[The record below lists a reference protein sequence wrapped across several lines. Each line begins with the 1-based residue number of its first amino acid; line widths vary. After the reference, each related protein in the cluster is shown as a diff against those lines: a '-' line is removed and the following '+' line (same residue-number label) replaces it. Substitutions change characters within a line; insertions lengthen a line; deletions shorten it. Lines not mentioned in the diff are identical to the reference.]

1 MIRRW
6 LLWGSV
12 AILGLIHIVLPGV
25 ILVRGRLRPAPYKVA
40 DITPPVSVVL
50 AAHDEASSIVDR
62 LQDLRALD
70 YPNDRLEIVVA
81 SDGSTDATVD
91 LARSVQDPRIHV
103 LDLPR
108 LGKAAALQRAIDA
121 SSNEILAF
129 TDANSMWEPTALR
142 ALVAPFA
149 DPAVGGVAGDQRYL
163 TEGGAADRR
172 DRDIASAREGAA
184 GGGWADGGERRYWDI
199 DRQLKRAESAAGDVI
214 SATGAIYAVRR
225 ELIDGIRPDVTDDF
239 YISTGVIA
247 AGRRL
252 VFAPGAVAWEPVAR
266 SAGGEFDRKVRILT
280 RGLRAVVARR
290 ALLDVRRHGFY
301 SVQLATHKLF
311 RRLAVYP
318 LVVAGIA
325 SASLVTA
332 GRGYALFAAAQAVGW
347 SLGLVGLRLGDR
359 PLARHP
365 LFALPAFG
373 ALVSIA
379 SLIASLRVLAGDSV
393 THWEPRR

>member
-1 MIRRW
+1 VIRRW

-12 AILGLIHIVLPGV
+12 AILGIIHVVLPGA

-40 DITPPVSVVL
+40 DIAPPVSVVL
-50 AAHDEASSIVDR
+50 AAHDEADSIEDR
-62 LQDLRALD
+62 LRDLLALD
-70 YPNDRLEIVVA
+70 YPTDCLEIVVA
-81 SDGSTDATVD
+81 SDGSTDATVE
-91 LARSVQDPRIHV
+91 LARAVEDRRIRV

-108 LGKAAALQRAIDA
+108 VGKAAALQAAIDA
-121 SSNEILAF
+121 STNDIVAF

-149 DPAVGGVAGDQRYL
+149 DPSVGGVAGDQRYL
-163 TEGGAADRR
+163 DADEVRGRADTNRPAGEGVP
-172 DRDIASAREGAA
+172 
-184 GGGWADGGERRYWDI
+184 GGGWADGGERRYWDL
-199 DRQLKRAESAAGDVI
+199 DRRLKQAESRAGDVI

-252 VFAPGAVAWEPVAR
+252 VFAPDAIAWEPVAA
-266 SAGGEFDRKVRILT
+266 SAGGEFERKVRILT

-301 SVQLATHKLF
+301 SVQFATHKLL

-318 LVVAGIA
+318 LLVAGLA

-332 GRGYALFAAAQAVGW
+332 GRGYALLGAAQAVAW
-347 SLGLVGLRLGDR
+347 TLGLVGLRLGDR
-359 PLARHP
+359 PVGRNP
-365 LFALPAFG
+365 VFALPAF
-373 ALVSIA
+373 AVLVSIA
-379 SLIASLRVLAGDSV
+379 SLIASVRVLAGDAV

>member
-12 AILGLIHIVLPGV
+12 AILGLIHLVLPVV
-25 ILVRGRLRPAPYKVA
+25 ILIRGRLRPAPYTVS

-50 AAHDEASSIVDR
+50 AAHDEASSIEDR
-62 LQDLRALD
+62 LRDLLALD
-70 YPNDRLEIVVA
+70 YPVDRLEIVVA
-81 SDGSTDATVD
+81 SDGSTDGTVE
-91 LARSVQDPRIHV
+91 LARSVDDARIHV

-108 LGKAAALQRAIDA
+108 VGKAAALQAAIDA
-121 SSNEILAF
+121 STNEIVAF

-149 DPAVGGVAGDQRYL
+149 DPQVGGVAGDQRYL
-163 TEGGAADRR
+163 DEAGTRRR
-172 DRDIASAREGAA
+172 DRTTIATGQDATA
-184 GGGWADGGERRYWDI
+184 GGWADGGERRYWDF
-199 DRQLKRAESAAGDVI
+199 DRELKRAESRAGDVI

-225 ELIDGIRPDVTDDF
+225 ELVGVIRPDVTDDF

-252 VFAPGAVAWEPVAR
+252 VFAPDAIAWEPVA
-266 SAGGEFDRKVRILT
+266 ATAAGEFDRKVRILT

-301 SVQLATHKLF
+301 SIQLATHKLL

-318 LVVAGIA
+318 LLVAGIA

-332 GRGYALFAAAQAVGW
+332 GRGYALLAAAQAFAW
-347 SLGLVGLRLGDR
+347 TLGLVGLRMGER
-359 PLARHP
+359 PVARNP
-365 LFALPAFG
+365 LFALPAFA
-373 ALVSIA
+373 ALVSLA
-379 SLIASLRVLAGDSV
+379 SLIASLRVLAGDAV